1 MTNEKLSEVLQFYYD
16 ELDKHQVFYQ
26 QHSEPV
32 NAVEVLQH
40 TKWMTNEAQNFIPDQ
55 VDKAMRWL
63 GFIQGVLFSLGF
75 FTIEELRGHS
85 RSDETDN

>member
-1 MTNEKLSEVLQFYYD
+1 MTNEKLSEVLEFYYD
-16 ELDKHQVFYQ
+16 ELDKHEVLYQ

-32 NAVEVLQH
+32 NSIEVLQH
-40 TKWMTNEAQNFIPDQ
+40 IKWMTTAAQSFIPDH

-63 GFIQGVLFSLGF
+63 GFIQGVLFCLGF

-85 RSDETDN
+85 RSNETDN